1 MVAYFKLQNNLFMV
15 GGGLIGFLL
24 ALLNYAGLSERGSYA
39 TVFLIA
45 MYAFAGVIVGRVL
58 SSFFANRR
66 VKSMTALLYQQG
78 KPAEFLEKFEPLSD
92 KVPDNVVEYVDAKN
106 KVAYAYEALG
116 EFEKG
121 LAVVDALKPEELKL
135 HSLAGTSLTENQRMR
150 FYLLSEDIEKAETQ
164 LARLKELREEA
175 EGRANTLA
183 NNLKECVKLAENWL
197 NFLKNETYDTVY
209 IEEEIRYAGNRIH
222 KSEMQLL
229 LARMRHAQGQE
240 DAARQLL
247 KEAETSGEGLY
258 AGAEAKRLA
267 AAWVQ

>member
-1 MVAYFKLQNNLFMV
+1 MVAYFKLQNNLFMA
-15 GGGLIGFLL
+15 GGGVLGFLL
-24 ALLNYAGLSERGSYA
+24 ALLNYEDLSARGTYA
-39 TVFLIA
+39 TVFFIA
-45 MYAFAGVIVGRVL
+45 MYVFVGVIVGRVA

-150 FYLLSEDIEKAETQ
+150 FYLLSEDIGKAETQ
-164 LARLKELREEA
+164 LARLKELKEEA

-183 NNLKECVKLAENWL
+183 NNLKECVRLAENWL
-197 NFLKNETYDTVY
+197 NFLKNETYDTAY
-209 IEEEIRYAGNRIH
+209 IEEEIQYAGNRIH

-247 KEAETSGEGLY
+247 KEAEASGDGLY

-267 AAWVQ
+267 AAWAQ

>member
-15 GGGLIGFLL
+15 GGGLLGFLL

-45 MYAFAGVIVGRVL
+45 MYVFAGVIVGRVA

-66 VKSMTALLYQQG
+66 VKAMTALLYQEG

-150 FYLLSEDIEKAETQ
+150 FYLLSGEIEKAEGQ
-164 LARLKELREEA
+164 LERLKELQEEA

-183 NNLKECVKLAENWL
+183 KNLQECVRLAGNWL
-197 NFLKNETYDTVY
+197 NFLKGEEYDSAY

-229 LARMRHAQGQE
+229 LARMNHAEGREEPARALLQE
-240 DAARQLL
+240 A
-247 KEAETSGEGLY
+247 AETGAGLY
-258 AGAEAKRLA
+258 AGAEATKLLEV
-267 AAWVQ
+267 WS